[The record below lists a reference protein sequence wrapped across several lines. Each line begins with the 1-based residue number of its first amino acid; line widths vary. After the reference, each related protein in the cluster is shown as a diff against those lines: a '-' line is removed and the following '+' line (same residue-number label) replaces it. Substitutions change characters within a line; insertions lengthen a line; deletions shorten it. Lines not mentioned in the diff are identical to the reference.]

1 MKVKILLYGIARDII
16 GDSKYE
22 IDLKEGALVLNAMD
36 SIKSSFPE
44 FNRLTSLMI
53 AINDEY
59 ASDSDQIND
68 GDTLVLIPPVSGG

>member
-1 MKVKILLYGIARDII
+1 
-16 GDSKYE
+16 
-22 IDLKEGALVLNAMD
+22 
-36 SIKSSFPE
+36 
-44 FNRLTSLMI
+44 MI